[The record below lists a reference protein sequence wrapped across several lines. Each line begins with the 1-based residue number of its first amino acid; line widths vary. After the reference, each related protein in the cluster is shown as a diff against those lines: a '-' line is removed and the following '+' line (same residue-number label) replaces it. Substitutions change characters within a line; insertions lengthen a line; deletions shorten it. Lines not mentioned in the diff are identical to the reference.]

1 MIGNDIQY
9 LISSLMIRGEGGIPV
24 PELPLH
30 FFVLVFYHAFEALVS
45 KGSLWRGF
53 AAARDSLTFSS
64 FFAGAAAAT
73 CFFVAERC
81 KCASDFTKTV
91 ASWNSLWSFPESSF
105 MREPSSRPTAT
116 LSLIFLVVDFI
127 TFGAGFATCA
137 ELSLVTTSVG
147 TWASWGGGAAL
158 VRFLGYFGRGESS
171 ATATA
176 CCSTRALDTVALMG
190 DTDASCIEDCDTLG
204 FTSINSRGGGDLTR
218 GVVDFLGVVSV
229 TEASSCWWR
238 MDRFFLWWWWW
249 LFFFLTFLAARRS
262 CLTCSSSM
270 MRTASAV

>member
-1 MIGNDIQY
+1 
-9 LISSLMIRGEGGIPV
+9 
-24 PELPLH
+24 
-30 FFVLVFYHAFEALVS
+30 
-45 KGSLWRGF
+45 
-53 AAARDSLTFSS
+53 
-64 FFAGAAAAT
+64 
-73 CFFVAERC
+73 
-81 KCASDFTKTV
+81 
-91 ASWNSLWSFPESSF
+91 

-116 LSLIFLVVDFI
+116 PSLIFLDIDFI
-127 TFGAGFATCA
+127 TFGAGFATGA

-158 VRFLGYFGRGESS
+158 MRFLGYFGRGESS

-218 GVVDFLGVVSV
+218 GGGDLTRGVVDFLGVVSV

-238 MDRFFLWWWWW
+238 MDRFFLW
-249 LFFFLTFLAARRS
+249 
-262 CLTCSSSM
+262 
-270 MRTASAV
+270 